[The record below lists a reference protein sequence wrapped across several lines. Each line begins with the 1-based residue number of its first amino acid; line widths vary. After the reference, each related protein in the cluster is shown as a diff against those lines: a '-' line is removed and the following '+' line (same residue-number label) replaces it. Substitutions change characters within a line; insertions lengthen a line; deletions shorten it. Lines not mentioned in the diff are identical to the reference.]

1 METVAAVLTLS
12 ATSSDESVVPAAN
25 IVFSGSGA
33 DRTATIT
40 PALNAFGA
48 ATITITVHDANGG
61 IASDS
66 FVLAVKFVD
75 DAPTISDIVHTNTD
89 EEMAQN
95 VNLTVGGIVN
105 ESELLPLDS
114 YALRESQ

>member
-40 PALNAFGA
+40 PALNAFGSS
-48 ATITITVHDANGG
+48 TITITVHDANGG

-66 FVLAVKFVD
+66 FVLAVNSVN
-75 DAPTISDIVHTNTD
+75 DAPTISDIVDTSTD
-89 EEMAQN
+89 ED
-95 VNLTVGGIVN
+95 VPKLVTFTVGVIETLAWAPTFSATSSD
-105 ESELLPLDS
+105 ES
-114 YALRESQ
+114 A